1 MTVQNDVQNH
11 ILEMLQ
17 LENLPN
23 FSGALGITTFDIQL
37 CYVTEV
43 TWVLVLLRE
52 CNFLKALDFFSTLGG
67 MFELLYF

>member
-1 MTVQNDVQNH
+1 MTVQNDIQNH

-23 FSGALGITTFDIQL
+23 FSGALGITFDIQL

-52 CNFLKALDFFSTLGG
+52 CNILKALDFFFHIGR
-67 MFELLYF
+67 YV